1 MKRGITARQLTRAL
15 KKDGYKIKRT
25 RGSHHV
31 FSHPAGRVVVVP
43 YTKDSDTFPQ
53 GTLRQIASAVGWTD
67 DDLRRHD
74 FL

>member
-15 KKDGYKIKRT
+15 TKDGYRLKRS

-31 FSHPAGRVVVVP
+31 FSHPDGGVVVVP
-43 YTKDSDTFPQ
+43 YTKDSDTFPY
-53 GTLRQIASAVGWTD
+53 GTLRQIASAVRWTD
-67 DDLRRHD
+67 NDLRRHA